1 MAAREPRDGPVILYG
16 WHPVKAA
23 LENPA
28 RRILRLFAT
37 EFASQGAFALFDIV
51 ATRPEIWVGR
61 NNSGLQPIAPGA
73 SR

>member
-1 MAAREPRDGPVILYG
+1 MPKREWKPDWKRRAGQGKRGAPGPRMAAREPRDGPVILYG

-37 EFASQGAFALFDIV
+37 EKDRKS
-51 ATRPEIWVGR
+51 TRL
-61 NNSGLQPIAPGA
+61 NS
-73 SR
+73 SH